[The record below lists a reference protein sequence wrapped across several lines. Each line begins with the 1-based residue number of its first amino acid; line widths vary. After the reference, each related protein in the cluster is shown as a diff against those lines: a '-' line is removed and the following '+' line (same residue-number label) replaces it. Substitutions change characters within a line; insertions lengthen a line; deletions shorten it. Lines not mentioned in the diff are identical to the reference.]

1 MKGDKMTNDFNK
13 WFDTFVE
20 EKGIDTGFTFEFD
33 EAGMFH
39 MVETAVVIDW
49 VKKLDPET
57 KAKIKSNFVKIDF
70 MNGDVMHFMEFIA
83 KGMVKATNAMKGAA

>member
-1 MKGDKMTNDFNK
+1 MAFNK
-13 WFDTFVE
+13 WFDTFIE

-39 MVETAVVIDW
+39 LVETAVVIDW

-57 KAKIKSNFVKIDF
+57 KAKIKNNFVKIDF
-70 MNGDVMHFMEFIA
+70 VNGNVMHFMEFMA
-83 KGMVKATNAMKGAA
+83 KGMIKATNTMKGAA

>member
-1 MKGDKMTNDFNK
+1 MTFNK
-13 WFDTFVE
+13 WFDTFIE
-20 EKGIDTGFTFEFD
+20 EKEIDTGFTFEFD

-57 KAKIKSNFVKIDF
+57 KAKIKNNFVKIDF
-70 MNGDVMHFMEFIA
+70 MNGNVMHFMEFMA